1 MFVSRLRTAGLMAAC
16 ALALTATTAAAQ
28 SVTPP
33 PPTPTAVPQET
44 APTRLFPP
52 DSKVAFVD
60 LQRIFNQSAYGKKS
74 VAQITALETTLTAG
88 LAERSKNL
96 QALSEKVKT
105 QQGIVAEAT
114 WLTWNADLLRLQ
126 REAQFAQQ
134 EAQIQV
140 EQLQQNLLGAFEKVV
155 TPMIETVRKERG
167 LWLVFALQ
175 PATADASPLA
185 LVAADPSLDLS
196 AEIVRRL
203 GGQ

>member
-1 MFVSRLRTAGLMAAC
+1 MFVSRLRPAGLMAA
-16 ALALTATTAAAQ
+16 LALTLLAGTAAAQ
-28 SVTPP
+28 TTTPP
-33 PPTPTAVPQET
+33 APVAPPQET
-44 APTRLFPP
+44 APSRLFPA

-60 LQRIFNQSAYGKKS
+60 LQRVFNQSAYGKKS
-74 VAQITALETTLTAG
+74 LAQIAALETSLTAG

-114 WLTWNADLLRLQ
+114 WLTWNSDLLRMQ

-140 EQLQQNLLGAFEKVV
+140 EQLQQTLLGTFEKAV
-155 TPMIETVRKERG
+155 TPMIEAVRKERG

-175 PATADASPLA
+175 PATADAAPLS

-203 GGQ
+203 DGQ

>member
-1 MFVSRLRTAGLMAAC
+1 MFVSRLRTISLMAT
-16 ALALTATTAAAQ
+16 LGLILAAAAASAQ
-28 SVTPP
+28 TTTPP
-33 PPTPTAVPQET
+33 AAE
-44 APTRLFPP
+44 ASRLFPP

-74 VAQITALETTLTAG
+74 VAQITALETSLTAG

-105 QQGIVAEAT
+105 QQGIVAETT
-114 WLTWNADLLRLQ
+114 WLTWNADLLRMQ

-140 EQLQQNLLGAFEKVV
+140 EQLQQSLLGAFEKVV

-175 PATADASPLA
+175 PATADTAPLS
-185 LVAADPSLDLS
+185 LVAADPALDLS

-203 GGQ
+203 DGQ

>member
-1 MFVSRLRTAGLMAAC
+1 MSLSLIRTCRVAGCAALL
-16 ALALTATTAAAQ
+16 ALAPTVVAAQ
-28 SVTPP
+28 T
-33 PPTPTAVPQET
+33 PPTP
-44 APTRLFPP
+44 PTTPTTPTPPAARLFPA

-60 LQRIFNQSAYGKKS
+60 LQRIFSQSAYGKQS
-74 VAQITALETTLTAG
+74 VAQISALETNLAAG

-105 QQGIVAEAT
+105 QQGVVEEAV
-114 WLTWNADLLRLQ
+114 WLTWNADLLKLQ

-140 EQLQQNLLGAFEKVV
+140 EQLQQNLLGSFEKMV
-155 TPMIETVRKERG
+155 TPLIETVRKERG

-175 PATADASPLA
+175 PATADATPLS
-185 LVAADPSLDLS
+185 LVAADPALDLS

-203 GGQ
+203 DGTR

>member
-1 MFVSRLRTAGLMAAC
+1 MFVSRLRTAGLMAA
-16 ALALTATTAAAQ
+16 LALPLLAGTASAQ
-28 SVTPP
+28 STTPP
-33 PPTPTAVPQET
+33 APASPSQET
-44 APTRLFPP
+44 TPSRLFPA

-60 LQRIFNQSAYGKKS
+60 LQRVFNQSAYGKKS
-74 VAQITALETTLTAG
+74 LAQIAALETSLTAS
-88 LAERSKNL
+88 LAEGSKNL

-105 QQGIVAEAT
+105 QQGIVADAT
-114 WLTWNADLLRLQ
+114 WLTWNADLLRMQ

-140 EQLQQNLLGAFEKVV
+140 EQLQQTLLGTFEKAV
-155 TPMIETVRKERG
+155 TPMIEAVRKERG

-175 PATADASPLA
+175 PATADAAPLS

-203 GGQ
+203 DGQ

>member
-1 MFVSRLRTAGLMAAC
+1 MLVTRIRTAAC
-16 ALALTATTAAAQ
+16 AALLFLPLVAAPAAAQ
-28 SVTPP
+28 TTAPPPQTPP
-33 PPTPTAVPQET
+33 MET
-44 APTRLFPP
+44 GVQRLFPP

-74 VAQITALETTLTAG
+74 LAQINALETTLAAG

-105 QQGIVAEAT
+105 QQGIVADAT
-114 WLTWNADLLRLQ
+114 WMTWNTDLLRMQ

-134 EAQIQV
+134 EAQIQI

-155 TPMIETVRKERG
+155 TPMIEAVRKERG
-167 LWLVFALQ
+167 LWLVLALQ
-175 PATADASPLA
+175 PATTDAAPLS

-196 AEIVRRL
+196 SEIVRRL
-203 GGQ
+203 DAQ

>member
-1 MFVSRLRTAGLMAAC
+1 M
-16 ALALTATTAAAQ
+16 
-28 SVTPP
+28 
-33 PPTPTAVPQET
+33 
-44 APTRLFPP
+44 
-52 DSKVAFVD
+52 D

-74 VAQITALETTLTAG
+74 AAQISALETTLTAG

-114 WLTWNADLLRLQ
+114 WLTWNADLLRMQ

-140 EQLQQNLLGAFEKVV
+140 EQLQQSLLGAFEKVV
-155 TPMIETVRKERG
+155 TPMIEAVRKERG

-203 GGQ
+203 DGQ